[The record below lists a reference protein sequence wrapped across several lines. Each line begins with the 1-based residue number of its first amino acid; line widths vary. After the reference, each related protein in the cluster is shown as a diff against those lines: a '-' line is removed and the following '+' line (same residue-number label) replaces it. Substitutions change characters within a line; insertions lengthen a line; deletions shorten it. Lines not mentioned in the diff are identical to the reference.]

1 VAGRTPIVVVTGP
14 PAAGKTTV
22 AEALADGL
30 RLPLIA
36 KDPVKEVLFD
46 ALGHGDVEWSKRL
59 GRAVYPLLYHVLEQQ
74 LRAGRSC
81 VLEANFDHAAAT
93 DTLAE
98 LRARRPFRA
107 LQVVCVADP
116 EVLLARYAA
125 RAGRHPGHLDAQ
137 RVDDVRE
144 AIAAGRWRALDLGG
158 ETVEVDT
165 TDWATVDVPALVG
178 HARGWLGEAAL
189 RPG

>member
-1 VAGRTPIVVVTGP
+1 MTGPTPIVVVTGP
-14 PAAGKTTV
+14 PAAGKSTV
-22 AEALADGL
+22 AEAVADGL

-46 ALGHGDVEWSKRL
+46 SLGHGDVEWSKRL
-59 GRAVYPLLYHVLEQQ
+59 GRAVYPLLYQALEQQ
-74 LRAGRSC
+74 LRAGRAC

-98 LRARRPFRA
+98 LRARQPFRA
-107 LQVVCVADP
+107 LQIVCVADP
-116 EVLLARYAA
+116 ETLLARY
-125 RAGRHPGHLDAQ
+125 RSRTERHPGHLDAQ
-137 RVDDVRE
+137 RVEDVRE

-165 TDWATVDVPALVG
+165 TDWSTVDMPALV
-178 HARGWLGEAAL
+178 ARARAWVG
-189 RPG
+189 

>member
-1 VAGRTPIVVVTGP
+1 VAGPTPIVVVTGA

-59 GRAVYPLLYHVLEQQ
+59 GRAVYPLLYHMLAQQ
-74 LRAGRSC
+74 LLAGRSC
-81 VLEANFDHAAAT
+81 VLEANFDHAAASE
-93 DTLAE
+93 TLAA
-98 LRARRPFRA
+98 LRARQPFRA
-107 LQVVCVADP
+107 LQIVCVADP
-116 EVLLARYAA
+116 DVLLARYGS
-125 RAGRHPGHLDAQ
+125 RAGRHPGHLDDQ

-144 AIAAGRWRALDLGG
+144 AIEAGRWRALDLGG
-158 ETVEVDT
+158 ETFEVDT
-165 TDWATVDVPALVG
+165 TDWSEVDLPAVVARARRWVG
-178 HARGWLGEAAL
+178 
-189 RPG
+189 

>member
-1 VAGRTPIVVVTGP
+1 VDRPTPIVVVTGS

-22 AEALADGL
+22 AEALAHGL
-30 RLPLIA
+30 QLPLIA
-36 KDPVKEVLFD
+36 KDAVKEVLFD

-59 GRAVYPLLYHVLEQQ
+59 GRAVYPLLYHALEQQ
-74 LRAGRSC
+74 LRAGRAC
-81 VLEANFDHAAAT
+81 VLEANFDHAAAS
-93 DTLAE
+93 DGLAE
-98 LRARRPFRA
+98 LRARQPFRA
-107 LQVVCVADP
+107 LQIVCVADP
-116 EVLLARYAA
+116 DTLLARYAA

-165 TDWATVDVPALVG
+165 TDWSKVDMAALV
-178 HARGWLGEAAL
+178 ARARRWVG
-189 RPG
+189 